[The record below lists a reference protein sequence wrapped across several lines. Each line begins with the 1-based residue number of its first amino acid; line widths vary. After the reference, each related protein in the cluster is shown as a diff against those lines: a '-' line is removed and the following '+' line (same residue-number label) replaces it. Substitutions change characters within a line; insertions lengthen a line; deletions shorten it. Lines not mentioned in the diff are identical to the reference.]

1 MFILIHNDSFIASAA
16 VRAEA
21 GVNTCRLR
29 RVDTV
34 MKSVKDYYCARAV
47 GACSVRQCTHVKS
60 SDVCKGTI
68 TNM

>member
-1 MFILIHNDSFIASAA
+1 MFILMHNYSFIASAA

-34 MKSVKDYYCARAV
+34 MKSVRTTTV
-47 GACSVRQCTHVKS
+47 HELSVHA
-60 SDVCKGTI
+60 VCKAVYTCQEQ
-68 TNM
+68 

>member
-1 MFILIHNDSFIASAA
+1 MFILMHNYSFIASAA
-16 VRAEA
+16 VRAKA
-21 GVNTCRLR
+21 GVNTCGLR

-34 MKSVKDYYCARAV
+34 ESRTTVHELSMHAV
-47 GACSVRQCTHVKS
+47 LRQCTHVKS